1 MITKF
6 KIFESIGPEYDLAEQ
21 FSQKYIEDFFDNNFE
36 IGADEA
42 SRGIN
47 LWNFVKDKD
56 QIKDDLIKSLIED
69 ALHDNESVGVYRG
82 VETPKFSKEDYIYYI
97 EEEQLKNAIPILN
110 KYRKKLVLG
119 DIKYEDILKKL
130 TKEQLVKI
138 VAEDLDKSDE
148 FFEYYFHGKYDD
160 SHPEDILNDIWGE
173 ASVEENLY
181 DYIKEYVNDD
191 EIIKYYKDKLDFTAK
206 FEYLQDYIGSDI
218 KLQTDLLALNP
229 DNVDDLFDVMNEDE
243 SRNIGKDYKFQKAY
257 IEHNSNRENPNITE
271 KSILVALAGLYD
283 KFGLNSEIEK
293 EYSGYMYEIDARK
306 YNL

>member
-6 KIFESIGPEYDLAEQ
+6 KMFEYLGIEYDLAEQ
-21 FSQKYIEDFFDNNFE
+21 FSQKYIENYFNDNFE

-42 SRGIN
+42 AKSID
-47 LWNFVKDKD
+47 LWSFVEDTDK
-56 QIKDDLIKSLIED
+56 IREDLIHSLIED
-69 ALHDNESVGVYRG
+69 ALHNDDIE
-82 VETPKFSKEDYIYYI
+82 KEDYIYYI
-97 EEEQLKNAIPILN
+97 KDEQLTNAIPILD

-191 EIIKYYKDKLDFTAK
+191 EIIEYYIDKLDFTTK
-206 FEYLQDYIGSDI
+206 FEYLQDYIESDK

-229 DNVDDLFDVMNEDE
+229 DNVNNLFDIMNDNEYR
-243 SRNIGKDYKFQKAY
+243 SIGKDYKFQKAY
-257 IEHNSNRENPNITE
+257 IEHNSNEENPNITE

-293 EYSGYMYEIDARK
+293 EYSGHMYEIDSRK